1 MEALSA
7 PYDNLRVV
15 ELPPTQPLSAP
26 VTKIL
31 VLPLQGG
38 AALGTDREG
47 AARGVADD
55 PRDLH
60 GPAKVQGCL

>member
-1 MEALSA
+1 MEQAFFSKMIWRQMEALSA

-31 VLPLQGG
+31 VL
-38 AALGTDREG
+38 RSRVE
-47 AARGVADD
+47 
-55 PRDLH
+55 LH
-60 GPAKVQGCL
+60 WGQTGKAPPAG